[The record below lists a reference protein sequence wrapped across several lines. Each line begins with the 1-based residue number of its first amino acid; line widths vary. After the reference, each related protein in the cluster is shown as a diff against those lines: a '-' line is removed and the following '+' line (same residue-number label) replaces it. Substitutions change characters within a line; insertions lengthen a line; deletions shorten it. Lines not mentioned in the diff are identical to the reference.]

1 MAESK
6 IIFNQGK
13 QNRDIDAR
21 LLPPGQYRD
30 ALNVNVGESEGG
42 DIGALENVKGNSLV
56 QGQTGIAGTT
66 IGVVKDPNND
76 NVYWFNT
83 GTTNA
88 IYEYNQSENRVRT
101 ILSDKASRTAPE
113 PTCAPDTVASIT
125 TPDGNAPTRP
135 TLPTIP
141 DPPLAYCGEG
151 SATNTNQRADGSAAD
166 TAYDYVDNTICVFP
180 PPESYNCDGSFNCVD
195 PGDGSGTFST
205 LADCQ
210 NNCTDPGGGGG
221 GGIQIG
227 ITCPTGNQPLNT
239 QIPIAFNGS
248 NVSGW
253 TVTAAGDDGS
263 SFTTT
268 GSGAA
273 QGAVNVSSA
282 VAGTVTYTVNIT
294 TSTRTGLFP
303 RTCAITYEAGAPPP
317 TMYACNGA
325 TCEVNPSGTFAE
337 PTCGGTCMVTPPAS
351 TCVSY
356 TVTNPMGNNN
366 LIFSHFVCNGVCSL
380 QQPSYAPGTTNTVC
394 VEVPSSSDCSGAST
408 SITVGGNPATIGAN
422 GFVLTN
428 TFGLQTG
435 INGATAT
442 PGGNAC

>member
-6 IIFNQGK
+6 RIFNQGK

-83 GTTNA
+83 GATNA

-273 QGAVNVSSA
+273 QGVVNVSSA

-337 PTCGGTCMVTPPAS
+337 PTCGGTCMVTPPAA
-351 TCVSY
+351 TCNN
-356 TVTNPMGNNN
+356 VTIDNSAGLNG
-366 LIFSHFVCNGVCSL
+366 LTFSAINCG
-380 QQPSYAPGTTNTVC
+380 QT
-394 VEVPSSSDCSGAST
+394 GACQ
-408 SITVGGNPATIGAN
+408 IEN
-422 GFVLTN
+422 GFVGASLTLACN
-428 TFGLQTG
+428 LRNIDNVCNSFTTVGMAGTPSTADPVILATTG
-435 INGATAT
+435 DASFLNLVNINV
-442 PGGNAC
+442 GGTCT